1 MKLMALR
8 SLKNEILIA
17 TIGLTVITV
26 LATTL
31 IGVYATT
38 TAGSQAEDS
47 TSIILREQA
56 KEYMVQI
63 ATAAAKQE
71 DLVFEYIRNETE
83 SIARYAENLE
93 ATPDYFDR
101 RYWKFSERVTKD
113 GLAYINREDD
123 ISSVHV
129 PSFVALTPS
138 RTAQIERSA
147 MLDFLIPGVMKHTR
161 DIAAVYTIDSAGVT
175 RYYPNIVLGK
185 LAPHDYDPR
194 PDIYYAPATPENNPD
209 KLAVW
214 SKLYDDVAGRGPVVT
229 LSVPM
234 HVGGEFMGIAAMD
247 VLLASIIQ
255 RITDYSPVQDSY
267 AFLLDR
273 EGNTV
278 AFPEKAYLD
287 VLGRP
292 QQDGEG
298 RINVL
303 SSPDAEHV
311 KHVLLD
317 MTTGRSGFSS
327 FVASDTRKYIA
338 YAPLEQT
345 GFSFAVVADEAVI
358 LKAVGTLHQEIS
370 GSIREMIAALIIPAS
385 LFIVLLASLLAV
397 FLISQIVRKVQELT
411 HGVKQIG
418 SGNLDFRIAI
428 SSNNEIGELAS
439 AFNHMS
445 EDLKVSHE
453 KLQEYNKTLEAKIA
467 DRTKE
472 LAQANL
478 LLEEKNRILQ
488 VIDQRKSEFVSIVSH
503 QLRTPI
509 TAIKGYSSLLMEGAY
524 GILPDVAKEPVER
537 IFRSSSRLAN
547 MVTDFL
553 DISKI
558 EQGTMTY
565 TKEEVNIGNM
575 VTDLG
580 GDFAQVA
587 HIKGLNFTVEIPEG
601 EQFVVMADDGKLRQ
615 IFSNLI
621 DNAIKYTPSGKVSVS
636 LNRDT
641 ERNMVVMRLTDTGIG
656 LSQDDIHHL
665 FGKFARGSGGQR
677 QNTEGSGLGLYVA
690 KRMLE
695 AQGGKMWVD
704 SRGVGQG
711 STFFVELPLLSS

>member
-1 MKLMALR
+1 MALR
-8 SLKNEILIA
+8 SLRNEILFA
-17 TIGLTVITV
+17 TIGLTVLTV
-26 LATTL
+26 VATTL

-38 TAGSQAEDS
+38 TAGEHAEES
-47 TSIILREQA
+47 TSLILREQA

-71 DLVFEYIRNETE
+71 DIVFEHIRNETE
-83 SIARYAENLE
+83 GIARYAENLE
-93 ATPDYFDR
+93 TTPQYFNQT
-101 RYWKFSERVTKD
+101 YWKLSERVKQID
-113 GLAYINREDD
+113 LAYINNEDD
-123 ISSVHV
+123 ISSVHI
-129 PSFVALTPS
+129 PSFVRLTPS

-147 MLDFLIPGVMKHTR
+147 MLDFLIPGVMKHTK
-161 DIAAVYTIDSAGVT
+161 DLAAVYTIDTAGVT

-194 PDIYYAPATPENNPD
+194 PDTYYAPVTPENNPN
-209 KLAVW
+209 KQAVW
-214 SKLYDDVAGRGPVVT
+214 SKLYDDVAGRGPVIT

-234 HVGGEFMGIAAMD
+234 HVKDEFSGIAAMD
-247 VLLASIIQ
+247 VLLANIIL
-255 RITDYSPVQDSY
+255 RITEYAPVENSY
-267 AFLLDR
+267 AFLLDKS
-273 EGNTV
+273 GNTV

-292 QQDGEG
+292 QLEGEG
-298 RINVL
+298 RINL
-303 SSPDAEHV
+303 ISSQEAAHV
-311 KHVLLD
+311 SHVITE
-317 MTTGRSGFSS
+317 MTAGRTGFSS
-327 FVASDTRKYIA
+327 FMSGETRKYIA
-338 YAPLEQT
+338 FAPLEQT
-345 GFSFAVVADEAVI
+345 GFSYAVVADEAVI

-370 GSIREMIAALIIPAS
+370 GSIRDMNVALIIPAS
-385 LFIVLLASLLAV
+385 VFIILLASLLAV

-453 KLQEYNKTLEAKIA
+453 KLQEYNRTLETKIA
-467 DRTKE
+467 ERTKE
-472 LAQANL
+472 LAHAND

-524 GILPDVAKEPVER
+524 GVVPDAAKEPIER

-565 TKEEVNIGNM
+565 TKEEVDVGTM
-575 VTDLG
+575 VADLG

-587 HIKGLNFTVEIPEG
+587 HQKGLEFSVEIPKDER
-601 EQFVVMADDGKLRQ
+601 FVVMADDGKLRQ

-621 DNAIKYTPSGKVSVS
+621 DNSIKYTPHGRVTVS
-636 LNRDT
+636 LSRDT
-641 ERNMVVMRLTDTGIG
+641 ERNMVVMRLLDTGIG
-656 LSQDDIHHL
+656 LSADDIHHL

-704 SRGVGQG
+704 SLGVGQG
-711 STFFVELPLLSS
+711 STFFVELPLA